1 MADYTF
7 ERYLSAKKTVDDRAL
22 NRIVWATLQERLP
35 SLQICHVLE
44 LGAGI
49 GTMAE
54 RVVDWHLFDGPMT
67 YTGIDTNP
75 QSIQVAQ
82 EQVMARMPQEMPI
95 HFQVADALTW
105 HPTQPVDLLI
115 ANAFMDLVSF
125 PKAMDH
131 FKHLLKPHGLFYF
144 TITFDGLT
152 MLEPTI
158 DPLIDTRIEALYHA
172 DMDAR
177 ENETTGGSQA
187 GRKLLRYLLQRA
199 DVDVL
204 AVGASDW
211 IVYPNST
218 GYEHDEAYFLH
229 FIIDTMDK
237 ALSGHAELDNALFA
251 KWIQTRHSQIDQG
264 ELIYIA
270 HQIDLLGQFT

>member
-7 ERYLSAKKTVDDRAL
+7 VQYLSAKKTVDDRAL
-22 NRIVWATLQERLP
+22 NRMVWATLQERLQ

-44 LGAGI
+44 VGAGI

-54 RVVDWHLFDGPMT
+54 RVVDWHLFDGSMT

-82 EQVMARMPQEMPI
+82 EQVEARMPQNLQT

-105 HPTQPVDLLI
+105 QSSQPIDLLI
-115 ANAFMDLVSF
+115 ANAFMDLVHF
-125 PKAMDH
+125 PTAMDH
-131 FKHLLKPHGLFYF
+131 FKQLLKPQGLFYF

-152 MLEPTI
+152 LLEPTI

-177 ENETTGGSQA
+177 ENGTTGGSRA

-204 AVGASDW
+204 AVGSSDW
-211 IVYPNST
+211 IVYPTSA

-237 ALSGHAELDNALFA
+237 ALSGHAELEDDLFA